1 MLVGVLG
8 PVGTYTEMA
17 ALAMG
22 YDEAALCY
30 FVAVEDIARDLMAR
44 QLDRGV
50 IPFENS
56 IEGSVG
62 PTLDVL
68 LSLPVH
74 IVREI
79 VVPIRHCL
87 VARAGATV
95 QVVYSHWQ
103 AIAQCHAFL
112 RAFGREVIAVSS
124 TAQAARM
131 ASENPHAAAIAS
143 KRAAERYDLAI
154 IERDVQDVPD
164 NFTRFIVIARRGE
177 LQHLP
182 QRGEKTSIV
191 LELKRNRPGALYEV
205 LHVFAEREMNLTK
218 IESRPAK
225 RSLGEYIFY
234 IDFDGDAAD
243 PLIVGALDA
252 LQPHVLRLK
261 VLGSYASETH
271 LTSESQ

>member
-17 ALAMG
+17 ALALG
-22 YDEAALCY
+22 YDETALCY
-30 FVAVEDIARDLMAR
+30 FATVEDVARDLMAR
-44 QLDRGV
+44 RLDCGV
-50 IPFENS
+50 VPLENS

-79 VVPIRHCL
+79 VLPIRHCL
-87 VARAGATV
+87 VARKGATI

-112 RAFGREVIAVSS
+112 RAFGREVVAVSS

-131 ASENPHAAAIAS
+131 ASENPHAAAISS
-143 KRAAERYDLAI
+143 KRAADRYDLVI
-154 IERDVQDVPD
+154 VERDVQDVAD
-164 NFTRFIVIARRGE
+164 NFTRFVVLARRGE
-177 LQHLP
+177 GQQPPHE
-182 QRGEKTSIV
+182 GAKTAIV
-191 LELKRNRPGALYEV
+191 LELRRNQPGALYDV
-205 LHVFAEREMNLTK
+205 LHVFAEREVNLTK

-234 IDFDGDAAD
+234 IDFDGAASD
-243 PLIVGALDA
+243 PTIVSALDA

-271 LTSESQ
+271 LTIKPP

>member
-22 YDEAALCY
+22 YEEADLCY
-30 FVAVEDIARDLMAR
+30 LGTVEDVAHDLMAR
-44 QLDRGV
+44 RLDCGV
-50 IPFENS
+50 VPLENS

-74 IVREI
+74 IVRE
-79 VVPIRHCL
+79 VVLPIRHCL
-87 VARAGATV
+87 VAQKDAAIH
-95 QVVYSHWQ
+95 VVYSHWQ
-103 AIAQCHAFL
+103 AIAQCQAFL

-131 ASENPHAAAIAS
+131 ASENPHAAAIS
-143 KRAAERYDLAI
+143 SRRAAERYGLTI
-154 IERDVQDVPD
+154 VQRDVQDVAD
-164 NFTRFIVIARRGE
+164 NFTRFVVIARRGE
-177 LQHLP
+177 LHHLP
-182 QRGEKTSIV
+182 HAGAKTSIA
-191 LELKRNRPGALYEV
+191 LELRRNRPGALYHV
-205 LHVFAEREMNLTK
+205 LRVFAEREVNLTK

-234 IDFDGDAAD
+234 IDFDGGGAD
-243 PLIVGALDA
+243 PIIVSALDA
-252 LQPHVLRLK
+252 LQPHIRRVK

-271 LTSESQ
+271 LTS

>member
-22 YDEAALCY
+22 YSEAALCY
-30 FVAVEDIARDLMAR
+30 FATVEDIARDLMAR
-44 QLDRGV
+44 QLDCGV
-50 IPFENS
+50 VPLENS

-62 PTLDVL
+62 PTLDIL
-68 LSLPVH
+68 LSLPVC
-74 IVREI
+74 IVRE
-79 VVPIRHCL
+79 VVMPVRHYL
-87 VARAGATV
+87 VAQKGAAI

-103 AIAQCHAFL
+103 AIAQCHGFL
-112 RAFGREVIAVSS
+112 RAFGREVVAVSS
-124 TAQAARM
+124 TAQAAQM
-131 ASENPHAAAIAS
+131 ASENPHAAAISS
-143 KRAAERYDLAI
+143 KRAAERYHLTI
-154 IERDVQDVPD
+154 VQRDVQDVAD
-164 NFTRFIVIARRGE
+164 NVTRFVVIARRGE

-182 QRGEKTSIV
+182 QAGSKTSIV

-205 LHVFAEREMNLTK
+205 LHVFAEREINLTK

-243 PLIVGALDA
+243 PAIVRVLDA
-252 LQPHVLRLK
+252 LQPHILRLK
-261 VLGSYASETH
+261 VLGSYTSETH
-271 LTSESQ
+271 LTPESQ